1 MPGRQ
6 SHGRSLLGESK
17 ASSSAKGKGKGKPP
31 KSKTKSR
38 AHALDA
44 FAIAAKQIE
53 PDRIT
58 RRGRDLDLDPER
70 ESRGGKH
77 RRDEDEEDDSDED
90 EEEDAP
96 QRKRAKKS
104 AAEDEDDDAD
114 DRASD
119 FEGGSDSEGNEWH
132 MGVNSDDDDSDIDS
146 DEAFGESDDD
156 KFEGFTFRGS
166 HSKKEE
172 DEDED
177 GDDDG
182 GDDGASLGSDA
193 IDLAD
198 ALDQSSDDDDEG
210 SAGDTESG
218 SEGDESADEEEDDG
232 EGSEDDDVDPSK
244 LSDLQNLIRGFA
256 DTDPDAEADDG
267 PPSKQAI
274 SLQDLGLGNVKDPLI
289 KKSVKLMKKE
299 EKAKATKKGSSK
311 KLDVPLPRR
320 QQDQLLRAAAYEKT
334 NEVLDRWNETVKQ
347 NRRAD
352 HLMFPLPHTLA
363 DAGLDNGE
371 LLPLTKKTAGNEL
384 EQTIMSIMEES
395 GLGPSAKSKDQPKTT
410 DAKGEEQTISRTEL
424 KELWAQRRKEREK
437 ESREQA
443 RAKRIKKIKSK
454 TYRRIHRKQRLGD
467 EAEELEQ
474 MRERGEIDSEEERE
488 AAHRR
493 RALERVGA
501 RHKDSKW
508 AKMGSKA
515 GRAVWDDD
523 YRAGLTD
530 MARRNEELRRRVEGK
545 TGTGD
550 DNDESDAASSSGDE
564 NGNSRL
570 LDQLDALDE
579 VEDED
584 DHPHADLMKLKFMQ
598 TAEARKKKENDE
610 LVAQIRRDLESG
622 SEQEEEDDDAEAQ
635 MGRRTFGMGQKK
647 SAKPGKQSADAAG
660 GAISNGAKP
669 KMLQGSKTLK
679 SDVANEVFEPSSAP
693 GAAGSWSRTGQSA
706 VSERKKGRKAT
717 SSAEGAE
724 LQLDGAVQL
733 PSKAK
738 NAPASTTNAPDDDD
752 SSDDG
757 IHMPLAIQDLEL
769 ASRAFGGEDTVA
781 EFEAEKEAVMS
792 EDDEKIIDNTMPG
805 WGSWTGDGISKRAQK
820 RNKGKVMTKK
830 DGIKKK
836 DRKDAKLERVI
847 VNEKR
852 NRKVRRRFEATSYS
866 ALPRPPSVD
875 ANDDG
880 EQNEKYLASQL
891 PHPFESRLQ
900 YERSLRLPVGPEWM
914 TKESFQQA
922 TKPRVLVK
930 QGIIAPMAKP
940 TI

>member
-6 SHGRSLLGESK
+6 SHGRSLLGDSK
-17 ASSSAKGKGKGKPP
+17 SSSAKGKGKGNPQ
-31 KSKTKSR
+31 KSKSKSR

-77 RRDEDEEDDSDED
+77 RRAEDDEDDSDE

-104 AAEDEDDDAD
+104 AFEDEDDDAG
-114 DRASD
+114 DRGSHS
-119 FEGGSDSEGNEWH
+119 EGGSDSEGNEWH
-132 MGVNSDDDDSDIDS
+132 IGVNSDDDDSDIDS

-156 KFEGFTFRGS
+156 KFEGFAFRGS

-172 DEDED
+172 EEDTE
-177 GDDDG
+177 DG

-198 ALDQSSDDDDEG
+198 ALDQSSDDDEG

-218 SEGDESADEEEDDG
+218 SEDDDSADEEEEDD
-232 EGSEDDDVDPSK
+232 EDSEDDDMDPSK
-244 LSDLQNLIRGFA
+244 LGDLQKLIKGFA
-256 DTDPDAEADDG
+256 DTDQDEEADDG
-267 PPSKQAI
+267 PPSKQTI
-274 SLQDLGLGNVKDPLI
+274 SLQDLGLGSVKDPLI

-299 EKAKATKKGSSK
+299 EKAQATKKGSSK

-395 GLGPSAKSKDQPKTT
+395 GLGPSAKSKDQSKTT
-410 DAKGEEQTISRTEL
+410 DTNGDEQTISRADL
-424 KELWAQRRKEREK
+424 KEMWAQRRKERELQ
-437 ESREQA
+437 SREQA

-454 TYRRIHRKQRLGD
+454 TYRKIHRKERLGD
-467 EAEELEQ
+467 EADALEA
-474 MRERGEIDSEEERE
+474 MRESGEIDSEEERE
-488 AAHRR
+488 AAHTQ

-501 RHKDSKW
+501 KHKDSKW

-530 MARRNEELRRRVEGK
+530 MARRNDELRRRVEGK
-545 TGTGD
+545 TSTGD
-550 DNDESDAASSSGDE
+550 DGDDESDATSSSGDE

-570 LDQLDALDE
+570 LDELDALDE
-579 VEDED
+579 VEDDD
-584 DHPHADLMKLKFMQ
+584 DHPHANLMKLKFMQ
-598 TAEARKKKENDE
+598 RAEAQKKKDNDE

-622 SEQEEEDDDAEAQ
+622 SEEEEDDAKTQ
-635 MGRRTFGMGQKK
+635 MGRRTFGMGQNKK
-647 SAKPGKQSADAAG
+647 PAKPGKQSVDTAD
-660 GAISNGAKP
+660 GAISNAAKQ
-669 KMLQGSKTLK
+669 KMFQGSKTLK
-679 SDVANEVFEPSSAP
+679 TDVANEVPESSSAP

-706 VSERKKGRKAT
+706 VSERKKGRKAV
-717 SSAEGAE
+717 SSAEVAE
-724 LQLDGAVQL
+724 LDLNDAVQL
-733 PSKAK
+733 AGKAK
-738 NAPASTTNAPDDDD
+738 PLPKSSNKAKDASAATTTAPDDDD
-752 SSDDG
+752 SSDDD
-757 IHMPLAIQDLEL
+757 IHLPLAIRDLEL
-769 ASRAFGGEDTVA
+769 ASHAFAGEDTVA
-781 EFEAEKEAVMS
+781 DFEAEKEAIMS

-852 NRKVRRRFEATSYS
+852 NRKVS
-866 ALPRPPSVD
+866 PRLKDTVWLYY
-875 ANDDG
+875 
-880 EQNEKYLASQL
+880 YLL
-891 PHPFESRLQ
+891 
-900 YERSLRLPVGPEWM
+900 Y
-914 TKESFQQA
+914 
-922 TKPRVLVK
+922 
-930 QGIIAPMAKP
+930 
-940 TI
+940 

>member
-6 SHGRSLLGESK
+6 SHGRSLLGDSN
-17 ASSSAKGKGKGKPP
+17 SSSGKGKGKGKSQ
-31 KSKTKSR
+31 KSKSKSR

-53 PDRIT
+53 PDRVT
-58 RRGRDLDLDPER
+58 RRGRDLDLDPEQ
-70 ESRGGKH
+70 ESRGGGKH
-77 RRDEDEEDDSDED
+77 RRDDDDEEDSDE

-104 AAEDEDDDAD
+104 AFEDDDD
-114 DRASD
+114 DDANARGRD

-132 MGVNSDDDDSDIDS
+132 IGVNSDDDDSDIDS
-146 DEAFGESDDD
+146 DEAFGDSDDE

-172 DEDED
+172 GEDS
-177 GDDDG
+177 DDG

-198 ALDQSSDDDDEG
+198 ALDQSSDDDEG

-218 SEGDESADEEEDDG
+218 SDEDEAADEEEEDD
-232 EGSEDDDVDPSK
+232 EDSEDDDLDPSR
-244 LSDLQNLIRGFA
+244 LGDLQNLIKGFA
-256 DTDPDAEADDG
+256 DADKDAETGDG
-267 PPSKQAI
+267 PASKQTI
-274 SLQDLGLGNVKDPLI
+274 SLQDLGLTSVKDPLI

-299 EKAKATKKGSSK
+299 EKTSATKKGTSK

-320 QQDQLLRAAAYEKT
+320 QQDQLLRVAAYEKT
-334 NEVLDRWNETVKQ
+334 NEVLDRWNDTVKH

-352 HLMFPLPHTLA
+352 HLMFPLAHTLP

-395 GLGPSAKSKDQPKTT
+395 GLGPSAKSKDLPKTI
-410 DAKGEEQTISRTEL
+410 DANGEEQTISRADL
-424 KELWAQRRKEREK
+424 KELWAQRRKERELQ
-437 ESREQA
+437 SREQA

-454 TYRRIHRKQRLGD
+454 TYRKIHRKERLGD
-467 EAEELEQ
+467 EAEALEA
-474 MRERGEIDSEEERE
+474 MRENGEINSEEERE

-523 YRAGLTD
+523 YRSGLTD
-530 MARRNEELRRRVEGK
+530 MAQRSEELRRRVEGK
-545 TGTGD
+545 TGTGED
-550 DNDESDAASSSGDE
+550 DEDESDATSSSGDE

-570 LDQLDALDE
+570 LNELDALDD
-579 VEDED
+579 VEDDD
-584 DHPHADLMKLKFMQ
+584 DHPHANLMKLKFMQ
-598 TAEARKKKENDE
+598 RAEARKKKDNDE
-610 LVAQIRRDLESG
+610 LVAQIRRELESG
-622 SEQEEEDDDAEAQ
+622 SEEEEDDTEAQ
-635 MGRRTFGMGQKK
+635 MGRKTFGMGQNKK
-647 SAKPGKQSADAAG
+647 PVKPSKQST
-660 GAISNGAKP
+660 GAVDGALSNGAKP
-669 KMLQGSKTLK
+669 NPFQMSKAL
-679 SDVANEVFEPSSAP
+679 SAEVANGASESPSVP

-706 VSERKKGRKAT
+706 VSERKKGRKAI
-717 SSAEGAE
+717 SSAEVAE
-724 LQLDGAVQL
+724 LDLNGAVQL
-733 PSKAK
+733 ASKAK
-738 NAPASTTNAPDDDD
+738 PVPKSSNKTKDAPASITTAPDDVD
-752 SSDDG
+752 SSDDD
-757 IHMPLAIQDLEL
+757 IHLPLAIRDIEL
-769 ASRAFGGEDTVA
+769 ASRAFAGEDTVA
-781 EFEAEKEAVMS
+781 EFEAEKEAIMS
-792 EDDEKIIDNTMPG
+792 EDDEKTVDNTLPG

-830 DGIKKK
+830 EGIKKK

-852 NRKVRRRFEATSYS
+852 NRKV
-866 ALPRPPSVD
+866 
-875 ANDDG
+875 
-880 EQNEKYLASQL
+880 
-891 PHPFESRLQ
+891 
-900 YERSLRLPVGPEWM
+900 
-914 TKESFQQA
+914 SF
-922 TKPRVLVK
+922 
-930 QGIIAPMAKP
+930 
-940 TI
+940 

>member
-6 SHGRSLLGESK
+6 SHGRSLLGDSK
-17 ASSSAKGKGKGKPP
+17 SSSGKGKGKGKSQ
-31 KSKTKSR
+31 KSKSKSR

-53 PDRIT
+53 PNRVT
-58 RRGRDLDLDPER
+58 RRGRDLELDPER

-77 RRDEDEEDDSDED
+77 RRAEDDEDDSDE
-90 EEEDAP
+90 EEENAP

-104 AAEDEDDDAD
+104 TMEDEDDEAHG
-114 DRASD
+114 RGSD

-132 MGVNSDDDDSDIDS
+132 VGVNSDDDDSDIDS
-146 DEAFGESDDD
+146 DEAFGESDEE
-156 KFEGFTFRGS
+156 KFEGFAFRGS
-166 HSKKEE
+166 HSKKEK
-172 DEDED
+172 DEDSE
-177 GDDDG
+177 DG
-182 GDDGASLGSDA
+182 GDDDVSLGSDA

-218 SEGDESADEEEDDG
+218 SEDDESADEEEEGDDD
-232 EGSEDDDVDPSK
+232 SEDDDMDPSK
-244 LSDLQNLIRGFA
+244 LGDLQKLIKGFA
-256 DTDPDAEADDG
+256 DTDQDAEAEEG

-299 EKAKATKKGSSK
+299 EKAQATKKGSSK

-410 DAKGEEQTISRTEL
+410 DANGEEQTISRADL
-424 KELWAQRRKEREK
+424 KEMWAQRRKERELQ
-437 ESREQA
+437 SREQA

-454 TYRRIHRKQRLGD
+454 TYRKIHRKERLGD
-467 EAEELEQ
+467 EADALEA
-474 MRERGEIDSEEERE
+474 MRENGEIDSEEERE

-501 RHKDSKW
+501 KHKDSKW

-530 MARRNEELRRRVEGK
+530 MARRNDELRRRVEGK

-550 DNDESDAASSSGDE
+550 DDDEESDATSSSGDE

-570 LDQLDALDE
+570 LNELDALDE
-579 VEDED
+579 VEGDD
-584 DHPHADLMKLKFMQ
+584 DHPHANLMKLKFMQ
-598 TAEARKKKENDE
+598 RAEAQKKKNNDE
-610 LVAQIRRDLESG
+610 IVAQIRRDLESG
-622 SEQEEEDDDAEAQ
+622 SEEEEDDAEAQ
-635 MGRRTFGMGQKK
+635 MGRRTFGMGQNKK
-647 SAKPGKQSADAAG
+647 SAKPGKQSASTAD
-660 GAISNGAKP
+660 GAISNGAKQ
-669 KMLQGSKTLK
+669 KMLQGSKTPK
-679 SDVANEVFEPSSAP
+679 DDVANEAPGLSSAP

-706 VSERKKGRKAT
+706 VSERKKGRKAV
-717 SSAEGAE
+717 SSAEVAE
-724 LQLDGAVQL
+724 LDLNDVVQL
-733 PSKAK
+733 AGKAK
-738 NAPASTTNAPDDDD
+738 PLHKSSNKAKDASAATTTAPGDDD
-752 SSDDG
+752 SSDDD
-757 IHMPLAIQDLEL
+757 IHLPLAIRDLEL
-769 ASRAFGGEDTVA
+769 ASRAFAGEDTVA
-781 EFEAEKEAVMS
+781 EFEAEKEAIMS
-792 EDDEKIIDNTMPG
+792 EDDEKTIDNTMPG

-852 NRKVRRRFEATSYS
+852 NRKVSPRLEAAIWLYY
-866 ALPRPPSVD
+866 
-875 ANDDG
+875 
-880 EQNEKYLASQL
+880 YL
-891 PHPFESRLQ
+891 
-900 YERSLRLPVGPEWM
+900 Y
-914 TKESFQQA
+914 
-922 TKPRVLVK
+922 
-930 QGIIAPMAKP
+930 
-940 TI
+940 